1 MTIPRFAKCI
11 PCVDLT
17 YVGVVSFVQPS
28 HSRCRLRTESVAMC
42 KFLFTFFVVQGL
54 VAKRYAQHRM
64 GLLISTVNPLHV
76 SVCVCFLCCYWYI
89 LLTLHRFDLHSRG
102 VCKTLPVKWN
112 PGPWCFAVHSHS
124 SPAPTAKQVVK
135 DHALVDSHDG
145 VWLPVLADMLFI

>member
-1 MTIPRFAKCI
+1 VTIPRFAKCI

-76 SVCVCFLCCYWYI
+76 FVCV
-89 LLTLHRFDLHSRG
+89 
-102 VCKTLPVKWN
+102 
-112 PGPWCFAVHSHS
+112 
-124 SPAPTAKQVVK
+124 
-135 DHALVDSHDG
+135 
-145 VWLPVLADMLFI
+145 LAFYVAIGTFC